1 LYFLFRIV
9 KIVFGLLLA
18 TSSRKSGPMNAVA
31 LKRKTMKTP
40 AGWALEVF
48 AR

>member
-1 LYFLFRIV
+1 MIFV
-9 KIVFGLLLA
+9 V
-18 TSSRKSGPMNAVA
+18 T

-40 AGWALEVF
+40 AGWALEVL

>member
-1 LYFLFRIV
+1 MIF
-9 KIVFGLLLA
+9 
-18 TSSRKSGPMNAVA
+18 VA

-40 AGWALEVF
+40 AGWALEVL